1 MKDKNKNEIESDAEI
16 LSSIRHKMVINGN
29 IEHYVEQIE
38 RTLSEIEHDISKY
51 KEWCYEI
58 LNNKQ
63 SEEIEKG
70 EIENFDIHNIKV
82 AE

>member
-58 LNNKQ
+58 LNSKQ
-63 SEEIEKG
+63 S
-70 EIENFDIHNIKV
+70 
-82 AE
+82 